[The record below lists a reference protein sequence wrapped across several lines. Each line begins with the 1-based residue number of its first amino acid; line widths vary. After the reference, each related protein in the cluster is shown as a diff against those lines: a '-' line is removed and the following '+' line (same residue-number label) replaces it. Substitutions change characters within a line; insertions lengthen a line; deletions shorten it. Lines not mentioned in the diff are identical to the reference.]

1 MFTIELKEFKPLT
14 SHQIGIKIKD
24 MVKSQLE
31 QNDDLVILNFDGV
44 DVCTDSF
51 MQQLTTI
58 LSHEITF
65 DTFRKRIK
73 FTNLN
78 DFLKDL
84 VKSKLFSASKQVA

>member
-1 MFTIELKEFKPLT
+1 MFTIELKDFKPLT
-14 SHQIGIKIKD
+14 SHQTGIKIKNIIIN
-24 MVKSQLE
+24 QLE
-31 QNDDLVILNFDGV
+31 MNDDLIVLNFEGV

-51 MQQLTTI
+51 IQQLTTI

-65 DTFRKRIK
+65 DTFRKRVK
-73 FTNLN
+73 FINLN